1 MIGGD
6 QAVPAPP
13 ACYNLITRR
22 TEGRMP
28 TPFPG
33 MDPYLE
39 QPDLWPDLHNSLI
52 VALRDELA
60 PRLRPRYY
68 VAIKERTYTVEPADL
83 VLAGRADVAVVRPE
97 RAQSPDAPALPSSA
111 DGAVIVEVELP
122 DLIRETYLEVRAA
135 ADGQIITLIAIL
147 SPTNK
152 RPGEGR
158 GQYLRKR
165 RAVLGSL
172 TYLVEIDLLCGGEP
186 MPVQRWW
193 GRSDYRIM
201 VSRGEQRPRA
211 LAPLQR
217 PPAHPPAPATP
228 RRWRPGA
235 NGRAW
240 PAAARALRARRLR
253 SSPALR
259 GRGRPAA
266 RR

>member
-1 MIGGD
+1 
-6 QAVPAPP
+6 
-13 ACYNLITRR
+13 
-22 TEGRMP
+22 MP

-39 QPDLWPDLHNSLI
+39 QPGLWPDLHNSLI

-68 VAIKERTYTVEPADL
+68 VAIEERTYTVEPADL
-83 VLAGRADVAVVRPE
+83 VLSGRADVAVVRPE
-97 RAQSPDAPALPSSA
+97 RAQSPDVPALPSGA

-122 DLIRETYLEVRAA
+122 DLVRETYLEVRTAT
-135 ADGQIITLIAIL
+135 DGQIVTLIEIL

-172 TYLVEIDLLCGGEP
+172 THLVEIDLLRAGEP
-186 MPVQRWW
+186 MPVQRYA
-193 GRSDYRIM
+193 GHSDYRIM

-211 LAPLQR
+211 LLLPFSVRQLIPPLQLPLAAGDEEPTVEIGPLLHALYER
-217 PPAHPPAPATP
+217 GSYDLRLRYGAEADPPL
-228 RRWRPGA
+228 GA
-235 NGRAW
+235 EEAAW
-240 PAAARALRARRLR
+240 ADALLRAAGLR
-253 SSPALR
+253 
-259 GRGRPAA
+259 
-266 RR
+266 